1 MMFRIPDYS
10 LKMCSKLTVLLLKK
24 TKVSYN
30 VTKCVLKM
38 AIKFWILKKQYGPLK
53 LFSCIVH
60 SKFSG
65 FEQKK

>member
-1 MMFRIPDYS
+1 MIKTNGTP
-10 LKMCSKLTVLLLKK
+10 KK

-65 FEQKK
+65 FEQKIKPLEFQLL